1 MLLGAGIL
9 FADNALIVPTVRPQE
24 PSQYN
29 PLMSRETTF
38 LPGTEV
44 ELRGLH
50 WEVIAV
56 SPMGDQTLLRLRG
69 TGGAFAGREVD
80 VLSPFED
87 VRPVIH
93 KIDPTCPTHLA
104 NWLVFHQAFLLEQ
117 ALGPNALLAVSPGR
131 LRIEPYQLVPV
142 SRCLRMARPRL
153 LLADDVG
160 LGKTIEAGL
169 TITELIARRRA
180 NRILIVTPAGPLLD
194 QWRDEMAER
203 FGLRLVVADRAEL
216 ERIRKGTE
224 LGTNPF
230 DHLPLAL
237 ASMDYLKQDRVL
249 DWLERTSYDLV
260 ILDEAHH
267 YSDSGAEDYDRLDA
281 SQRRKLALVLA
292 KAADALLLLSATP
305 HDGHDRSFASL
316 LELLDPSLT
325 DGKGRVREKVYREF
339 VVRRL
344 KRHVQITHPKTGQ
357 PASFPERQVQPVP
370 VIIDQTAHADFL
382 AAQREL
388 LGFVAPELRR
398 AMRSRR
404 YDDALAY
411 MALLKRSISTAYALH
426 STVRKVRDRFQA
438 LASEATEEADARRN
452 RIRTL
457 KAIQR
462 KAAKFGILTPA
473 EEEEREMMEVEDLA
487 QQLSFFSREERGKRR
502 EADQAEN
509 LAERLSQVVELAG
522 RCVDRDPKL
531 DTLVASVK
539 DIRKA
544 EPDANI
550 LIYTEY
556 ADSLGKVQERL
567 KNEEFGTVLTL
578 QGADDEPARKA
589 TTTLFRTHTRVLLV
603 ATDAASE
610 GLNLHER
617 CHHLIHLELPWN
629 PNRLEQRNGRID
641 RYGQWQEPVVRYLY
655 LKGTFEE
662 RVLAR
667 LVAKYE
673 RQRSKLRF
681 VPNTLGLG
689 QLEVPDENILEK
701 LLQVVPEM
709 KTDRPAF
716 TFVTHEDQPDDPD
729 VQALLEEIDAS
740 LKRFETTAKSHQW
753 LAEEGLHAG
762 ELDRKEA
769 ENARQAGQRV
779 SAVDLTRF
787 VQDAVIVEGGDCLLT
802 AYGFDLR
809 LPDTWRHGLEELPGW
824 DTERGRMRVTKDLAV
839 LATDKNEPVGFL
851 GRAHPLVQRAID
863 RVRHLALGQKQGVD
877 RRVSAAFARDGQ
889 PALILTFLGRQHG
902 RAGREMER
910 VMGVRI
916 DQHLKPVVLDDTAAW
931 LPAPDD
937 AAPSKGVW
945 GKHFAS
951 WGAEAQEAAIQT
963 ARSAFQS
970 MAESFAHSHRRML
983 DEEQRRLDDWLKGR
997 TDEICGPT
1005 RDEGPTLFDKT
1016 DPAAP
1021 RTHFER
1027 LQQFFSKQ
1035 ASGSKARAEAE
1046 AVLRAHE
1053 RRQAKIQE
1061 RRELRAPEVVPL
1073 GLLMLIPRG

>member
-1 MLLGAGIL
+1 LA
-9 FADNALIVPTVRPQE
+9 
-24 PSQYN
+24 S
-29 PLMSRETTF
+29 ETLY

-44 ELRGLH
+44 ELRGLR
-50 WEVIAV
+50 WEVINAT
-56 SPMGDQTLLRLRG
+56 PMGDQTLVRLRG
-69 TGGAFAGREVD
+69 TGGAFGGSEVD
-80 VLSPFED
+80 VLAPFEE
-87 VRPVIH
+87 VCPVVH
-93 KIDPTCPTHLA
+93 QIDPTRPTHLA

-117 ALGPNALLAVSPGR
+117 ALGPNALLAVTPGR

-169 TITELIARRRA
+169 VITELIARRRA
-180 NRILIVTPAGPLLD
+180 SRILIVTPAGPLLD
-194 QWRDEMAER
+194 QWRQEMAER
-203 FGLRLVVADRAEL
+203 FGLRLIVADRAEL

-249 DWLERTSYDLV
+249 DWLDRSNGYDLV

-267 YSDSGAEDYDRLDA
+267 YSDTGAEDYDRADA

-292 KAADALLLLSATP
+292 RAADALLLLSATP

-325 DGKGRVREKVYREF
+325 DGRGRVRDKVYRDF

-344 KRHVQITHPKTGQ
+344 KRHVKITHPRTGQ
-357 PASFPERQVQPVP
+357 PVEFPERQVQPVP
-370 VIIDQTAHADFL
+370 VVMDAAKHANFL
-382 AAQREL
+382 AGQREL
-388 LGFVAPELRR
+388 LAFVAPELRR
-398 AMRSRR
+398 AMRTRR

-411 MALLKRSISTAYALH
+411 LALLKRSVSTAFALH
-426 STVRKVRDRFQA
+426 STVRKVRDRFQV
-438 LASEATEEADARRN
+438 LADEAVEVADARRN

-487 QQLSFFSREERGKRR
+487 QQLNFLTREERSRRR

-509 LAERLSQVVELAG
+509 LAERLGRVVDLAG
-522 RCVDRDPKL
+522 RCLDADPKL
-531 DTLVASVK
+531 DALVGCIKV
-539 DIRKA
+539 IRKE
-544 EPDANI
+544 EPSANI
-550 LIYTEY
+550 LVYTEY
-556 ADSLGKVQERL
+556 ADSLRKVQERL
-567 KNEEFGTVLTL
+567 DAEKLGTVLTL
-578 QGADDEPARKA
+578 QGSDDESARKN
-589 TTTLFRTHTRVLLV
+589 TTALFRQHDRVVLV

-641 RYGQWQEPVVRYLY
+641 RYGQWQAPAVGYLY

-689 QLEVPDENILEK
+689 QLEMPDENVLER

-709 KTDRPAF
+709 QPDRPAF
-716 TFVTHEDQPDDPD
+716 TFVTQEDQPDDPD
-729 VQALLEEIDAS
+729 VQALLQEIDAS
-740 LKRFETTAKSHQW
+740 LNRFEATAKSYQW
-753 LAEEGLHAG
+753 LADEGLHAG
-762 ELDRKEA
+762 DLDRREA
-769 ENARQAGQRV
+769 ESARQAGQRAG
-779 SAVDLTRF
+779 AVDLTRF
-787 VQDAVIVEGGDCLLT
+787 VQDAVVVEGGECQPT
-802 AYGFDLR
+802 GYGFDLR

-824 DTERGRMRVTKDLAV
+824 DAERGRMRVTKDLTV
-839 LATDKNEPVGFL
+839 LATDQSEPVGFL

-863 RVRHLALGQKQGVD
+863 RVRHLALGQKEGID
-877 RRVSAAFARDGQ
+877 RRVSAAYAPDGR
-889 PALILTFLGRQHG
+889 PAVVYTFLGRQHG
-902 RAGREMER
+902 RAGREMEQ
-910 VMGVRI
+910 VLGVRVGP
-916 DQHLKPVVLDDTAAW
+916 DLRPSVLENTADW
-931 LPAPDD
+931 LPEADA
-937 AAPSKGVW
+937 AAPSKGTW
-945 GKHFAS
+945 DPHFAA
-951 WGAEAQEAAIQT
+951 WGAQAQEKSAEAART
-963 ARSAFQS
+963 AFQKV
-970 MAESFAHSHRRML
+970 AERFARDHQRLL
-983 DEEQRRLDDWLKGR
+983 DEEQRRLDDWLEGR
-997 TDEICGPT
+997 ADEICGPVK
-1005 RDEGPTLFDKT
+1005 DEGPTLFDAT
-1016 DPAAP
+1016 SPAEP
-1021 RTHFER
+1021 RTPFER
-1027 LQQFFSKQ
+1027 LQQFFSRQQ
-1035 ASGSKARAEAE
+1035 AGSKARAEAE
-1046 AVLRAHE
+1046 SVLRFYE
-1053 RRQAKIQE
+1053 RRRGQLQE
-1061 RRELRAPEVVPL
+1061 RGELRAPEVVPL
-1073 GLLMLIPRG
+1073 GMLMLVPRGER

>member
-1 MLLGAGIL
+1 M
-9 FADNALIVPTVRPQE
+9 PP
-24 PSQYN
+24 
-29 PLMSRETTF
+29 ETTY

-44 ELRGLH
+44 ELRGLR
-50 WEVIAV
+50 WEVIDATA
-56 SPMGDQTLLRLRG
+56 MGDQTLVRLRG
-69 TGGAFAGREVD
+69 TGGAFGGSEVD
-80 VLSPFED
+80 VLTPFED

-93 KIDPTCPTHLA
+93 QIDPTRPTHLA

-117 ALGPNALLAVSPGR
+117 ALGPNALLAVTPGR

-142 SRCLRMARPRL
+142 ARCLRMARPRL

-160 LGKTIEAGL
+160 LGKTVEAGL
-169 TITELIARRRA
+169 VITELVARRRA
-180 NRILIVTPAGPLLD
+180 SRVLIVTPAGPLLD
-194 QWRDEMAER
+194 QWKGEMAER
-203 FGLRLVVADRAEL
+203 FGLRLAVADRAGL

-249 DWLERTSYDLV
+249 DWLERTNYDLV

-267 YSDSGAEDYDRLDA
+267 YSDTGAEDYDRADA

-292 KAADALLLLSATP
+292 RAADALLLLSATP

-325 DGKGRVREKVYREF
+325 DGKGRAREKVYRDF

-344 KRHVQITHPKTGQ
+344 KRHVQVTHPQSGQ
-357 PASFPERQVQPVP
+357 PVEFPERQVEPVP
-370 VIIDQTAHADFL
+370 VTIDAATHADFL

-388 LGFVAPELRR
+388 LAFVAPELRR

-411 MALLKRSISTAYALH
+411 LALLKRSVSTAYALH
-426 STVRKVRDRFQA
+426 STVAKVRDRLQA
-438 LASEATEEADARRN
+438 LADEAAEEADARRN

-473 EEEEREMMEVEDLA
+473 EEEERELMEVEDLA
-487 QQLSFFSREERGKRR
+487 QQLALFSREERGKRR
-502 EADQAEN
+502 QADQAGD
-509 LAERLSQVVELAG
+509 LAERLSRVVELAG
-522 RCVDRDPKL
+522 RCLQDDPKL
-531 DTLVASVK
+531 DALVASVK
-539 DIRKA
+539 EIRKQ

-556 ADSLGKVQERL
+556 ADSLGRVRERL
-567 KNEEFGTVLTL
+567 DDEKLGTVLTL
-578 QGADDEPARKA
+578 QGADDEPTRKA
-589 TTTLFRTHTRVLLV
+589 TTTRFRTHSRVVLA

-689 QLEVPDENILEK
+689 QLEMPDENILQR
-701 LLQVVPEM
+701 LLQVVPEV
-709 KTDRPAF
+709 KTDRVAF
-716 TFVTHEDQPDDPD
+716 SFVTEEDQPDDPD

-740 LKRFETTAKSHQW
+740 LKRFEATAKSHQW

-762 ELDRKEA
+762 ELERKEA
-769 ENARQAGQRV
+769 ETARQVGQRV
-779 SAVDLTRF
+779 GAVDLTRF
-787 VQDAVIVEGGDCLLT
+787 VQDAVVLEGGDCQET
-802 AYGFDLR
+802 PYGFDLR

-824 DTERGRMRVTKDLAV
+824 DADRGRMRITNDLTV
-839 LATDKNEPVGFL
+839 LATDKSEPVGFL

-877 RRVSAAFARDGQ
+877 LRVSAAFARDGR
-889 PALILTFLGRQHG
+889 PALVVTFLGRQSG

-910 VMGVRI
+910 VLGVRVGK
-916 DQHLKPVVLDDTAAW
+916 DLKPVVQETAADW
-931 LPAPDD
+931 LPSPEDG
-937 AAPSKGVW
+937 APSRGVW
-945 GKHFAS
+945 EKHFAG
-951 WGAEAQEAAIQT
+951 WGEKAQDIAAKAAET
-963 ARSAFQS
+963 AFRGL
-970 MAESFAHSHRRML
+970 AESFARNHRRML
-983 DEEQRRLDDWLKGR
+983 DEEQHRLDNWLKGR
-997 TDEICGPT
+997 ADEVCGPA
-1005 RDEGPTLFDKT
+1005 RDKGPTLFDT
-1016 DPAAP
+1016 IAPTAP
-1021 RTHFER
+1021 RTPVER
-1027 LQQFFSKQ
+1027 LQEFFARQ
-1035 ASGSKARAEAE
+1035 PSGSKARAEAE
-1046 AVLRAHE
+1046 SVLRAYE
-1053 RRQAKIQE
+1053 QRLARIGD
-1061 RRELRAPEVVPL
+1061 RRELRQPEVVPL
-1073 GLLMLIPRG
+1073 GLLMLVPRG

>member
-1 MLLGAGIL
+1 M
-9 FADNALIVPTVRPQE
+9 VTE
-24 PSQYN
+24 HSY
-29 PLMSRETTF
+29 

-50 WEVIAV
+50 WAVINAT
-56 SPMGDQTLLRLRG
+56 PMGDQTLIRLRG
-69 TGGAFAGREVD
+69 TGGAFGGSEVD
-80 VLSPFED
+80 VLTPFEE
-87 VRPVIH
+87 VRPVVH
-93 KIDPTCPTHLA
+93 RIDPTSPTHLA

-117 ALGPNALLAVSPGR
+117 ALGTNALLAVNPGR

-142 SRCLRMARPRL
+142 SRCLRMTRPRL

-169 TITELIARRRA
+169 IITELIARRRA

-194 QWRDEMAER
+194 QWKGEMAER
-203 FGLRLVVADRAEL
+203 FGLRLAVADRSEL

-267 YSDSGAEDYDRLDA
+267 YSDTGTEDYDRADA

-325 DGKGRVREKVYREF
+325 DGKGRVREKVYRDF

-344 KRHVQITHPKTGQ
+344 KRHVRLTHPKSGQ
-357 PASFPERQVQPVP
+357 PVEFPERQVQPVAVGLDAKP
-370 VIIDQTAHADFL
+370 HADFL
-382 AAQREL
+382 ATQREL
-388 LGFVAPELRR
+388 LAFVAPELRR
-398 AMRSRR
+398 AMRHRR

-411 MALLKRSISTAYALH
+411 LALLKRSVSTAYALH
-426 STVRKVRDRFQA
+426 STVRKVRDRFRA
-438 LASEATEEADARRN
+438 LADEAVEEADVRRH

-473 EEEEREMMEVEDLA
+473 EEEEREMIEVEDLA
-487 QQLSFFSREERGKRR
+487 QQLVLFTREERGKRR
-502 EADQAEN
+502 EADQAGDLAKN
-509 LAERLSQVVELAG
+509 LSRIVELAA
-522 RCVDRDPKL
+522 RCVENDPKL
-531 DTLVASVK
+531 DALVTEIDK
-539 DIRKA
+539 IRVGEPARKGQPA
-544 EPDANI
+544 RPPEPDANI

-556 ADSLGKVQERL
+556 VDSLTQVQKRLELENQQRPKGKKL
-567 KNEEFGTVLTL
+567 GTVLTL
-578 QGADDEPARKA
+578 QGADDETTRKA
-589 TTTLFRTHTRVLLV
+589 TTTLFRTRDSVVLV

-610 GLNLHER
+610 GLNLHDR

-641 RYGQWQEPVVRYLY
+641 RYGQWLEPIVRYLY

-701 LLQVVPEM
+701 LLLVVPEM
-709 KTDRPAF
+709 QTDRPAF
-716 TFVTHEDQPDDPD
+716 AFVTQEDQPDDPD

-740 LKRFETTAKSHQW
+740 LKRFENTAKSHQW
-753 LAEEGLHAG
+753 LADEGLHAT

-769 ENARQAGQRV
+769 ENARQSGQRIG
-779 SAVDLTRF
+779 AVDLTRF
-787 VQDAVIVEGGDCLLT
+787 VQDAVALEGGESQT
-802 AYGFDLR
+802 TSFGFDLR

-824 DTERGRMRVTKDLAV
+824 DSDRGRMRITKDLAI
-839 LATDKNEPVGFL
+839 LATDKNEPIGYL

-877 RRVSAAFARDGQ
+877 RRVSAAFGKDKQ
-889 PALILTFLGRQHG
+889 PSLIVTFLGRQHG

-910 VMGVRI
+910 VLGVRVGS
-916 DQHLKPVVLDDTAAW
+916 DQKPVVLEDTADW
-931 LPAPDD
+931 LLSPDD
-937 AAPSKGVW
+937 AAPSRGVW
-945 GKHFAS
+945 EKHFAG
-951 WGAEAQEAAIQT
+951 WGPKAQEAAAQ
-963 ARSAFQS
+963 AAQAAFQV
-970 MAESFAHSHRRML
+970 MADSFARTHAKML
-983 DEEQRRLDDWLKGR
+983 DVEQRRLDDWLKGWA
-997 TDEICGPT
+997 DEICGPAK
-1005 RDEGPTLFDKT
+1005 DEGPTLFDQGV
-1016 DPAAP
+1016 PAAQRSP
-1021 RTHFER
+1021 FER
-1027 LQQFFSKQ
+1027 LQQFFARQS
-1035 ASGSKARAEAE
+1035 SGSKARAEAE
-1046 AVLRAHE
+1046 AVLRAYE

-1061 RRELRAPEVVPL
+1061 RRELRDPEVVPL
-1073 GLLMLIPRG
+1073 GLLMLVPRG

>member
-1 MLLGAGIL
+1 LA
-9 FADNALIVPTVRPQE
+9 T
-24 PSQYN
+24 
-29 PLMSRETTF
+29 ETLY

-44 ELRGLH
+44 ELRGLR
-50 WEVIAV
+50 WEVINAT
-56 SPMGDQTLLRLRG
+56 PMGDQTLVRLRG
-69 TGGAFAGREVD
+69 TGGAFGGSEVD
-80 VLSPFED
+80 VLTPFEE
-87 VRPVIH
+87 VRPVVH
-93 KIDPTCPTHLA
+93 QIDPTRPTHLA

-117 ALGPNALLAVSPGR
+117 ALGPHALLAVTPGR

-169 TITELIARRRA
+169 VITELIARRRA
-180 NRILIVTPAGPLLD
+180 SRILIVTPAGPLLD
-194 QWRDEMAER
+194 QWREEMAER

-249 DWLERTSYDLV
+249 DWLDRSNGYDLV

-267 YSDSGAEDYDRLDA
+267 YSDTGAEEYDRADA

-292 KAADALLLLSATP
+292 RAADALLLLSATP

-325 DGKGRVREKVYREF
+325 DGRGRVREQVYRDF

-344 KRHVQITHPKTGQ
+344 KRHVKITHPKTNQ
-357 PASFPERQVQPVP
+357 AVEFPERQVQPVP
-370 VIIDQTAHADFL
+370 VVMDAGQHANFL

-388 LGFVAPELRR
+388 LAFVAPELRR
-398 AMRSRR
+398 AMRGRR

-411 MALLKRSISTAYALH
+411 LALLKRSVSTAFALY

-438 LASEATEEADARRN
+438 LAHEAVEEADARRT

-487 QQLSFFSREERGKRR
+487 QQLSFLTREERSRRR
-502 EADQAEN
+502 EADQAGD
-509 LAERLSQVVELAG
+509 LAERLSRVVDLAG
-522 RCVDRDPKL
+522 RCLDADPKL
-531 DTLVASVK
+531 DALVGCIKA
-539 DIRKA
+539 IRKD
-544 EPDANI
+544 EPSASI
-550 LIYTEY
+550 LVYTEY
-556 ADSLGKVQERL
+556 ADSLRKVQERL
-567 KNEEFGTVLTL
+567 NAEKLGTVLTL
-578 QGADDEPARKA
+578 QGSDDEPTRRN
-589 TTTLFRTHTRVLLV
+589 TTALFRQHDRVLLV

-617 CHHLIHLELPWN
+617 CHHLLHLELPWN

-641 RYGQWQEPVVRYLY
+641 RYGQWETPVVRYLY

-689 QLEVPDENILEK
+689 QLEMPDENVLER

-709 KTDRPAF
+709 QTDRPAF
-716 TFVTHEDQPDDPD
+716 TFVTQEDQPDDPD
-729 VQALLEEIDAS
+729 VQALLQEIDAS
-740 LKRFETTAKSHQW
+740 LNRFEATAKSHQW
-753 LAEEGLHAG
+753 LADEGLHAG
-762 ELDRKEA
+762 DLDRREA
-769 ENARQAGQRV
+769 ELSRQAGQKAG
-779 SAVDLTRF
+779 AVDLTRF
-787 VQDAVIVEGGDCLLT
+787 VQDAVVVEGGDWQTT

-824 DTERGRMRVTKDLAV
+824 DAERGRMRITKDLAV
-839 LATDKNEPVGFL
+839 LATDKSEPVGFL

-863 RVRHLALGQKQGVD
+863 RVRHLALGQKEGID
-877 RRVSAAFARDGQ
+877 RRVSAAYATDGR
-889 PALILTFLGRQHG
+889 PAVVFTFLGRQHG
-902 RAGREMER
+902 RAGREMEQ
-910 VMGVRI
+910 VLGVRVGE
-916 DQHLKPVVLDDTAAW
+916 DLHPAVLENTADW
-931 LPAPDD
+931 LPEADA
-937 AAPSKGVW
+937 AAPSRGMW
-945 GKHFAS
+945 ERHFAA
-951 WGAEAQEAAIQT
+951 WGPQAQEKAGEAART
-963 ARSAFQS
+963 AFQKV
-970 MAESFAHSHRRML
+970 AEKFARDHKRL
-983 DEEQRRLDDWLKGR
+983 LEEEQRRLDDWLKGR
-997 TDEICGPT
+997 ADEICGPVT
-1005 RDEGPTLFDKT
+1005 DQGLPLFDT
-1016 DPAAP
+1016 IDTTEP
-1021 RTHFER
+1021 RTPFER
-1027 LQQFFSKQ
+1027 LQQFFSRQ
-1035 ASGSKARAEAE
+1035 QSGSKARAEAE
-1046 AVLRAHE
+1046 SVLRFYE
-1053 RRQAKIQE
+1053 RRRGQLQE
-1061 RRELRAPEVVPL
+1061 RGELRDPEVVPL
-1073 GLLMLIPRG
+1073 GMLMLVPRGER

>member
-1 MLLGAGIL
+1 L
-9 FADNALIVPTVRPQE
+9 TT
-24 PSQYN
+24 
-29 PLMSRETTF
+29 ETLY

-44 ELRGLH
+44 EVRGLR
-50 WEVIAV
+50 WEVIHAT
-56 SPMGDQTLLRLRG
+56 PMGDQTLIRLRG
-69 TGGAFAGREVD
+69 TGGAFGGSEVD
-80 VLSPFED
+80 VLTPFED
-87 VRPVIH
+87 VRPVVYE
-93 KIDPTCPTHLA
+93 IDPTRPTHLA

-142 SRCLRMARPRL
+142 SRCLRMPRPRL

-169 TITELIARRRA
+169 IITELIARRRA
-180 NRILIVTPAGPLLD
+180 NRVLIVTPAGPLLD
-194 QWRDEMAER
+194 QWKEEMAQR
-203 FGLRLVVADRAEL
+203 FGLRLIVADRAEL

-249 DWLERTSYDLV
+249 DWLDRSNGYDLV

-267 YSDSGAEDYDRLDA
+267 YNDTGTEEYDRADA
-281 SQRRKLALVLA
+281 SQRRKLALVVA

-325 DGKGRVREKVYREF
+325 DGRGRVREKVYRDF

-344 KRHVQITHPKTGQ
+344 KRHVKVTHPTTNR
-357 PASFPERQVQPVP
+357 PVDFPERQVQPVP
-370 VIIDQTAHADFL
+370 ILIDPGHHPNFL

-388 LGFVAPELRR
+388 LAFVAPELRR

-411 MALLKRSISTAYALH
+411 LALLKRSVSTAYALH

-438 LASEATEEADARRN
+438 LADQAGEEADARRQ

-487 QQLSFFSREERGKRR
+487 QQLNFLTREERSSRR

-509 LAERLSQVVELAG
+509 LADSLSRVVTLAG
-522 RCVDRDPKL
+522 RCLDADPKL
-531 DTLVASVK
+531 DALVDCVQA
-539 DIRKA
+539 IRK
-544 EPDANI
+544 EERNANI

-556 ADSLGKVQERL
+556 ADSLHKVQERL
-567 KNEEFGTVLTL
+567 TAAKFGTVLTL
-578 QGADDEPARKA
+578 QGSDDEPTRKK
-589 TTTLFRTHTRVLLV
+589 TTALFRQGDRVLLV

-610 GLNLHER
+610 GLNLHLR

-641 RYGQWQEPVVRYLY
+641 RYGQWEVPIVRYLY
-655 LKGTFEE
+655 LRGTFEE

-689 QLEVPDENILEK
+689 QLEMPDENVLEK
-701 LLQVVPEM
+701 LLHVVPEM
-709 KTDRPAF
+709 QAEGPAF
-716 TFVTHEDQPDDPD
+716 NFFTQEDQPDDPD
-729 VQALLEEIDAS
+729 VQALLQEIDAS
-740 LKRFETTAKSHQW
+740 LNRFEATAKSYQW
-753 LAEEGLHAG
+753 LADEGLHARD
-762 ELDRKEA
+762 LDRHEA
-769 ENARQAGQRV
+769 ESARQAGQRAG
-779 SAVDLTRF
+779 AVDLTRF
-787 VQDAVIVEGGDCLLT
+787 VQDAVVVEGGNCEET

-824 DTERGRMRVTKDLAV
+824 DPERGRMRITNDLAV
-839 LATDKNEPVGFL
+839 LATDKSEPVGFL
-851 GRAHPLVQRAID
+851 GRAHPLVQRAIE
-863 RVRHLALGQKQGVD
+863 RVRHLALGQKEGID
-877 RRVSAAFARDGQ
+877 RRVSAAYATDGVA
-889 PALILTFLGRQHG
+889 ALVFTFLGRQHG
-902 RAGREMER
+902 RAGREMEQ
-910 VMGVRI
+910 VLGVRVGQ
-916 DQHLKPVVLDDTAAW
+916 DVKPAVLENTADW
-931 LPAPDD
+931 MPDAD
-937 AAPSKGVW
+937 AAAPSKGMW
-945 GKHFAS
+945 DRHFAT
-951 WGAEAQEAAIQT
+951 WGLPAQEKAGDAAR
-963 ARSAFQS
+963 AAFEKV
-970 MAESFAHSHRRML
+970 AERFGRDHKKLL

-997 TDEICGPT
+997 ANEICGSIK
-1005 RDEGPTLFDKT
+1005 DEEPTLFDT
-1016 DPAAP
+1016 IAPAEQ
-1021 RTHFER
+1021 RTPFER
-1027 LQQFFSKQ
+1027 LQQFFSRQ
-1035 ASGSKARAEAE
+1035 ESGSKVRAEAE
-1046 AVLRAHE
+1046 SVLRFYE
-1053 RRQAKIQE
+1053 RRQGQLQE

-1073 GLLMLIPRG
+1073 GMLMFVPRGER

>member
-1 MLLGAGIL
+1 M
-9 FADNALIVPTVRPQE
+9 PTV
-24 PSQYN
+24 STY
-29 PLMSRETTF
+29 

-44 ELRGLH
+44 EFRGLH
-50 WEVIAV
+50 WAVINAT
-56 SPMGDQTLLRLRG
+56 PMGDQTLLRLRG
-69 TGGAFAGREVD
+69 TGGAFGGNEVD
-80 VLSPFED
+80 VLTPFEE
-87 VRPVIH
+87 VRPVVH
-93 KIDPTCPTHLA
+93 RIDPTSPTHLA

-117 ALGPNALLAVSPGR
+117 ALGTNALLAVNPGR

-142 SRCLRMARPRL
+142 SRCLRMTRPRL

-169 TITELIARRRA
+169 IITELIARRRA

-194 QWRDEMAER
+194 QWKGEMAER
-203 FGLRLVVADRAEL
+203 FGLRLAVADRSEL

-267 YSDSGAEDYDRLDA
+267 YSDTGAEDYDRADA

-292 KAADALLLLSATP
+292 RAADALLLLSATP

-325 DGKGRVREKVYREF
+325 DGKGRVREKVYRDF

-344 KRHVQITHPKTGQ
+344 KRHVRLTHPKTGQ
-357 PASFPERQVQPVP
+357 PVEFPERQVQPVAVGLDAP
-370 VIIDQTAHADFL
+370 SHTDFL
-382 AAQREL
+382 ATQREL
-388 LGFVAPELRR
+388 LAFVAPELRR
-398 AMRSRR
+398 AMRHRR

-411 MALLKRSISTAYALH
+411 LALLKRSVSTAYALH

-438 LASEATEEADARRN
+438 LADEAFEEADVRRH

-462 KAAKFGILTPA
+462 KAAKFGVLTPA
-473 EEEEREMMEVEDLA
+473 EEEEREMIEVEDLA
-487 QQLSFFSREERGKRR
+487 QQLVLFTREERGKRR
-502 EADQAEN
+502 EADQAGDLAEN
-509 LAERLSQVVELAG
+509 LSRIVELAA
-522 RCVDRDPKL
+522 RCVENDPKL
-531 DTLVASVK
+531 DALVVEIDK
-539 DIRKA
+539 IREGEPA
-544 EPDANI
+544 REGRPARPPEPDANI

-556 ADSLGKVQERL
+556 VDSLTQVQKRL
-567 KNEEFGTVLTL
+567 DRENQQRPKGRKLGTVLTL
-578 QGADDEPARKA
+578 QGADDEPTRKA
-589 TTTLFRTHTRVLLV
+589 TTTLFRTRDRVILV

-610 GLNLHER
+610 GLNLHDR
-617 CHHLIHLELPWN
+617 CHHLLHLELPWN

-641 RYGQWQEPVVRYLY
+641 RYGQWQEPIVRYLY

-701 LLQVVPEM
+701 LLLVVPEM
-709 KTDRPAF
+709 PKDRPAF
-716 TFVTHEDQPDDPD
+716 TFVTQEDQPDDPD

-740 LKRFETTAKSHQW
+740 LKRFENTARSHQW
-753 LAEEGLHAG
+753 LADEGLHATD
-762 ELDRKEA
+762 LDRMEA
-769 ENARQAGQRV
+769 ENARQTGQRIG
-779 SAVDLTRF
+779 AVDLTRF
-787 VQDAVIVEGGDCLLT
+787 VQDAVALEGGDCQAT
-802 AYGFDLR
+802 AFGFDLR

-824 DTERGRMRVTKDLAV
+824 DSDRGRMRITKDLTI
-839 LATDKNEPVGFL
+839 LATDKNEPIGFL

-877 RRVSAAFARDGQ
+877 RRVSAAFVTAGQ
-889 PALILTFLGRQHG
+889 PSLIVTFLGRQHG
-902 RAGREMER
+902 RVGREMER
-910 VMGVRI
+910 VLGVRVGT
-916 DQHLKPVVLDDTAAW
+916 DQKPVVLEDSADW
-931 LPAPDD
+931 LLSQDD
-937 AAPSKGVW
+937 AAPSRGVW
-945 GKHFAS
+945 EKHFAG
-951 WGAEAQEAAIQT
+951 WGPRAQEAAAQ
-963 ARSAFQS
+963 AAQSAFQV
-970 MAESFAHSHRRML
+970 MADSFARTHHKML

-997 TDEICGPT
+997 ADEICGPA
-1005 RDEGPTLFDKT
+1005 RDEGPTLFDEGV
-1016 DPAAP
+1016 PAAQRNP
-1021 RTHFER
+1021 FER
-1027 LQQFFSKQ
+1027 LQQFFARQS
-1035 ASGSKARAEAE
+1035 SGSKARAEAE
-1046 AVLRAHE
+1046 AILRAYE

-1061 RRELRAPEVVPL
+1061 RRELRDPEVVPL
-1073 GLLMLIPRG
+1073 GLLMLVPRG

>member
-1 MLLGAGIL
+1 M
-9 FADNALIVPTVRPQE
+9 T
-24 PSQYN
+24 S
-29 PLMSRETTF
+29 ETLY

-44 ELRGLH
+44 ELRGLR
-50 WEVIAV
+50 WEVV
-56 SPMGDQTLLRLRG
+56 TSTPMGDQTLVRLRG
-69 TGGAFAGREVD
+69 TGGAFGGSEVD
-80 VLSPFED
+80 VLTPFEE
-87 VRPVIH
+87 VRPVVH
-93 KIDPTCPTHLA
+93 QIDPTRPTHLA

-117 ALGPNALLAVSPGR
+117 ALGPNALLAVTPGR

-142 SRCLRMARPRL
+142 SRCLRMPRPRL

-169 TITELIARRRA
+169 IVTELIARRRA

-194 QWRDEMAER
+194 QWKEEMAQR

-249 DWLERTSYDLV
+249 DWLDRSNGYDLV

-267 YSDSGAEDYDRLDA
+267 YSDTGAEEYDRADA

-292 KAADALLLLSATP
+292 RAADALLLLSATP

-325 DGKGRVREKVYREF
+325 DGRGRVRDKVYRDF

-344 KRHVQITHPKTGQ
+344 KRHVRITHPKTNQ
-357 PASFPERQVQPVP
+357 PVEFPERQVQPVP
-370 VIIDQTAHADFL
+370 VVMDVDKHSNFL

-388 LGFVAPELRR
+388 LAFVAPELRR

-411 MALLKRSISTAYALH
+411 LALLKRSVSTAYALH
-426 STVRKVRDRFQA
+426 STVRKVRDRFQS
-438 LASEATEEADARRN
+438 LAHEAVEEADARRN

-462 KAAKFGILTPA
+462 KAAKFGVLTPA

-487 QQLSFFSREERGKRR
+487 QQLNFLTREERGRRR

-509 LAERLSQVVELAG
+509 LAESLSRVVDLAC
-522 RCVDRDPKL
+522 RCLDADPKL
-531 DTLVASVK
+531 DALVGCIKA
-539 DIRKA
+539 IRKD
-544 EPDANI
+544 EPSANI
-550 LIYTEY
+550 LVYTEY
-556 ADSLGKVQERL
+556 ADSLRKVQERL
-567 KNEEFGTVLTL
+567 NAEKVGTVLRL
-578 QGADDEPARKA
+578 QGSDDEPTRKN
-589 TTTLFRTHTRVLLV
+589 TTALFRQHDRVLLV

-617 CHHLIHLELPWN
+617 CHHLLHLELPWN

-641 RYGQWQEPVVRYLY
+641 RYGQWQTPIVRYLY

-667 LVAKYE
+667 LWAKYE

-689 QLEVPDENILEK
+689 QLEMPDENVLER
-701 LLQVVPEM
+701 LCQVMPEVQ
-709 KTDRPAF
+709 TDRPAF
-716 TFVTHEDQPDDPD
+716 TFVTQEDQPDDPD
-729 VQALLEEIDAS
+729 VQALLQEIDAS
-740 LKRFETTAKSHQW
+740 LNRFEATAKSYHW
-753 LAEEGLHAG
+753 LAEEGLHATD
-762 ELDRKEA
+762 LDRREA
-769 ENARQAGQRV
+769 ESARQAGQKAG
-779 SAVDLTRF
+779 AVDLTRF
-787 VQDAVIVEGGDCLLT
+787 VQDAVVVEATEGGACQT
-802 AYGFDLR
+802 NAYGFDLR

-824 DTERGRMRVTKDLAV
+824 DAERGRMRITKDLAV
-839 LATDKNEPVGFL
+839 LATDKNEPIGFL

-863 RVRHLALGQKQGVD
+863 RVRHLALGQKEGID
-877 RRVSAAFARDGQ
+877 RRVSAAYAQDGR
-889 PALILTFLGRQHG
+889 PAVVFTFLGRQHG
-902 RAGREMER
+902 RAGREMEQ
-910 VMGVRI
+910 VLGVRVGP
-916 DQHLKPVVLDDTAAW
+916 DLLPAVLENTADWLPEADATAPSRGMWDRHFAAW
-931 LPAPDD
+931 GPQGQEKA
-937 AAPSKGVW
+937 G
-945 GKHFAS
+945 
-951 WGAEAQEAAIQT
+951 EAAR
-963 ARSAFQS
+963 AAFQKV
-970 MAESFAHSHRRML
+970 AERFARDHQRLL

-997 TDEICGPT
+997 ADEVCGPVK
-1005 RDEGPTLFDKT
+1005 DEGPTLFDT
-1016 DPAAP
+1016 IAPAEP
-1021 RTHFER
+1021 RTAFER
-1027 LQQFFSKQ
+1027 LQQFFSRQ
-1035 ASGSKARAEAE
+1035 QSGSKARAEAE
-1046 AVLRAHE
+1046 SVLRFYE
-1053 RRQAKIQE
+1053 RRRGQLQE
-1061 RRELRAPEVVPL
+1061 RGELRAPEVVPL
-1073 GLLMLIPRG
+1073 GMLMLVPRGG